1 MTNNEIMIKI
11 LKEHKKYW
19 DVPMPNAE
27 KSPGLMAAQRHRE
40 ELVQSI
46 DGAIEALKFKDYFDG
61 LYGQGLEIANWHQNG
76 DLEPFDNFYESALED
91 ITSAISKDKNLSAK
105 KIEKGIYEYKGYR
118 LFNYGYYEPE
128 HCTWWEAVNIET
140 GCADYHAHTKK
151 EIMELIDADLPS

>member
-19 DVPMPNAE
+19 DVPIPNAE

-61 LYGQGLEIANWHQNG
+61 LYGQGLE
-76 DLEPFDNFYESALED
+76 D
-91 ITSAISKDKNLSAK
+91 ITSAIAKDKNLSAK